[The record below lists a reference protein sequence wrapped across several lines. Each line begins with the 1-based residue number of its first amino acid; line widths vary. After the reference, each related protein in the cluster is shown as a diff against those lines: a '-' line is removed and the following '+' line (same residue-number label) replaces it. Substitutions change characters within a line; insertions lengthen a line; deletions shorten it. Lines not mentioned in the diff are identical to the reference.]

1 MKRFEHFGEYMFDL
15 LFAPLK
21 KGRQTLNQFFIFF
34 RVVGR
39 EFDDLKQ
46 MFFRVRDEA
55 NVASAS
61 EVMLPV
67 HGQDR
72 DMPRL
77 LGEDI
82 EHYRTRLAMKGII
95 SEWGGTRRGIL
106 YALTALGYE
115 LSRLKPMYQRDPER
129 WAEFI
134 VWLKGEKPSSV
145 YNLKVID
152 DEICKIKEGSS
163 LPAYG
168 MESGNRLV
176 FRSRLECGLSDYPR
190 CGQLVCGV
198 WPSLAATG
206 YLLESGISIHHQ
218 TESGTVQFPRAGTIT
233 ASEKCY
239 HYDNQILYAGFESEI
254 VLNSAACEIEEGKR
268 ADK

>member
-1 MKRFEHFGEYMFDL
+1 M
-15 LFAPLK
+15 LF
-21 KGRQTLNQFFIFF
+21 R
-34 RVVGR
+34 
-39 EFDDLKQ
+39 
-46 MFFRVRDEA
+46 
-55 NVASAS
+55 S
-61 EVMLPV
+61 
-67 HGQDR
+67 
-72 DMPRL
+72 
-77 LGEDI
+77 
-82 EHYRTRLAMKGII
+82 
-95 SEWGGTRRGIL
+95 
-106 YALTALGYE
+106 ALTALGYE
-115 LSRLKPMYQRDPER
+115 QSRLEPMYRQDPER
-129 WAEFI
+129 WAEFT

-206 YLLESGISIHHQ
+206 YLLESGISIQHHQ
-218 TESGTVQFPRAGTIT
+218 TESGTVQFPRTGTIT